1 MQHPHSLSRKLRGQ
15 LRVMTALRAAGWSG
29 FAQPTYIPGPRAPS
43 DLATKYAVDSWR

>member
-15 LRVMTALRAAGWSG
+15 PCDGGLACGEMVGPVAH
-29 FAQPTYIPGPRAPS
+29 PTYIPGPCAPS